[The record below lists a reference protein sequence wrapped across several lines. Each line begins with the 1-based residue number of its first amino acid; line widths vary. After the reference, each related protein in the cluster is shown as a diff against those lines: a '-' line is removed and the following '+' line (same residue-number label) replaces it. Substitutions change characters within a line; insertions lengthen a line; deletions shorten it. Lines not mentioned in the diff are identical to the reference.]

1 MTYFTRPGRSGDRES
16 CGEAVS
22 VLFRYSGK
30 RYSDAA
36 DIIPLKW
43 YNIYQTGGMIYVYDG
58 KTGF

>member
-1 MTYFTRPGRSGDRES
+1 MIEKCYGK
-16 CGEAVS
+16 AVS

-43 YNIYQTGGMIYVYDG
+43 YNIYQTGGIIYVYDS

>member
-1 MTYFTRPGRSGDRES
+1 MIEKCY
-16 CGEAVS
+16 GEASS

-30 RYSDAA
+30 CYSDAA

-43 YNIYQTGGMIYVYDG
+43 YAIYQTGGVIYVYDS